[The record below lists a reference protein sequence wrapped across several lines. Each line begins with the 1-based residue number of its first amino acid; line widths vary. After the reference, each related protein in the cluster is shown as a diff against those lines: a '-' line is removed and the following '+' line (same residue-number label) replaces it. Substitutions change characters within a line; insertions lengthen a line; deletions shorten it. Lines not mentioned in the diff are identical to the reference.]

1 MADFEILVWKDHI
14 VDQQGAIVQQ
24 GTPVS
29 ALNLNRIEEGVDFA
43 HDYIG
48 GMLVVALQ
56 AIATLQKENKTLY
69 NQKLIQ
75 GQGVISSPGGTYLN
89 TAYPYVLISLPAT
102 AYSLLNS
109 PNYEVVLEVL
119 SADDLGKVG
128 MLTVFDKAQNGFK
141 VQCTGSATSVT
152 FMWTVV
158 NPNVK

>member
-1 MADFEILVWKDHI
+1 MADYTPLLWLDHI
-14 VDQQGAIVQQ
+14 VDQLGVIVQQ

-29 ALNLNRIEEGVDFA
+29 ALNLNRIEDGIDFS

-56 AIATLQKENKTLY
+56 AIAGLQNENKALY
-69 NQKLIQ
+69 NQRLLQ
-75 GQGVISSPGGTYLN
+75 GQATITSAGGSYFN
-89 TAYPYVLISLPAT
+89 TAYPYVLVSLPAT

-128 MLTVFDKAQNGFK
+128 MLTAFEKAQNGFK

-152 FMWTVV
+152 FMWTIV